1 MVDAGHSCACC
12 GAPLPDADAPGPRKA
27 AVFCSNACRQRAY
40 RRRRQ
45 QATKRA
51 SPALRPRNPAAGPPL
66 SVDRF
71 VGRQGE
77 LMAIARLLRT
87 SRLITVFGPAG
98 VGKTRLAL
106 ELANRIQR
114 SFTGVYVVELG
125 PLTRPELVS
134 RAVAAAVGVSEQPSV
149 PLLDTLTASLRGEH
163 VLIVLD
169 NCEHLVDACS
179 EFVAALL
186 RHCPGPHVLATSRE
200 ALRLPGEMIF
210 PSSELPLADAV
221 DLFADRA
228 GAVAP
233 GFVLD
238 DGNRGLAEL
247 ICQRLD
253 RLPLAVE
260 LAARTVRL
268 FPLPDIADRLA
279 DRFALLTARIR
290 EPDARHRDLLSAI
303 DWSYDLLSPTEQAVF
318 RRLSTLPG
326 GFDLELVEAVCA
338 DLALSC
344 AAVIDVVD
352 ALESKSLIT
361 RAGGPS
367 GRARFRQLES
377 IRAYAGRR
385 LAEAGEVDAA
395 AGHLTGWLT
404 GQATALL
411 HSFLTSGGNAA
422 RLRAEYENLLHAVEY
437 LAGADDAAGTDE
449 RLALLTA
456 ALMCCGDGRAEGAY
470 GRDRLAGAVR
480 VTAHPEYRAF
490 AQEQAA
496 WLAARRGATEEA
508 LVLAGQAVELAAAHG
523 SPALRCRTLAT
534 LGYAQQLRGY
544 LPAAVHTMAAC
555 LDLARELA
563 DPPGVAVA
571 LNNLAWATLLSGDLE
586 RAGQLVAEALAEYSA
601 GRPGLL
607 HTAGVLALERG
618 DTAAAQARF
627 TEALGRLDP
636 LDTIIAPYVLE
647 GFAIA
652 ALRERRVERGLRLV
666 GAVET
671 VRRKT
676 GEQPDLWWR
685 ERVGA
690 AVAGALARLPDW
702 RGEAL
707 LVEGRQVPL
716 SRALEYALDDA
727 WDAGPGADPG
737 SQPLTRR
744 EYEVALLVA
753 QGLTNRAIAR
763 QVQVAERTVEAHLEH
778 IRTKLDL
785 RSRTQIAAW
794 VAANAGRSRPA
805 SARAR
810 VT

>member
-134 RAVAAAVGVSEQPSV
+134 RAVAAAVGVSEQPSI

-253 RLPLAVE
+253 RLPLAG
-260 LAARTVRL
+260 RSGCSRCPT
-268 FPLPDIADRLA
+268 
-279 DRFALLTARIR
+279 
-290 EPDARHRDLLSAI
+290 
-303 DWSYDLLSPTEQAVF
+303 SPTGWPTGSRCSPHGSASPTPGTATCSAPSTGATTCSARPS
-318 RRLSTLPG
+318 RRS
-326 GFDLELVEAVCA
+326 
-338 DLALSC
+338 
-344 AAVIDVVD
+344 
-352 ALESKSLIT
+352 
-361 RAGGPS
+361 
-367 GRARFRQLES
+367 
-377 IRAYAGRR
+377 
-385 LAEAGEVDAA
+385 
-395 AGHLTGWLT
+395 
-404 GQATALL
+404 
-411 HSFLTSGGNAA
+411 SGGCPRCPVASTWSWSKPSA
-422 RLRAEYENLLHAVEY
+422 PIWRCPAPRSS
-437 LAGADDAAGTDE
+437 TSST
-449 RLALLTA
+449 R
-456 ALMCCGDGRAEGAY
+456 
-470 GRDRLAGAVR
+470 
-480 VTAHPEYRAF
+480 
-490 AQEQAA
+490 
-496 WLAARRGATEEA
+496 W
-508 LVLAGQAVELAAAHG
+508 
-523 SPALRCRTLAT
+523 SP
-534 LGYAQQLRGY
+534 
-544 LPAAVHTMAAC
+544 
-555 LDLARELA
+555 
-563 DPPGVAVA
+563 
-571 LNNLAWATLLSGDLE
+571 
-586 RAGQLVAEALAEYSA
+586 
-601 GRPGLL
+601 
-607 HTAGVLALERG
+607 
-618 DTAAAQARF
+618 
-627 TEALGRLDP
+627 
-636 LDTIIAPYVLE
+636 
-647 GFAIA
+647 
-652 ALRERRVERGLRLV
+652 
-666 GAVET
+666 
-671 VRRKT
+671 
-676 GEQPDLWWR
+676 
-685 ERVGA
+685 
-690 AVAGALARLPDW
+690 
-702 RGEAL
+702 
-707 LVEGRQVPL
+707 
-716 SRALEYALDDA
+716 SR
-727 WDAGPGADPG
+727 
-737 SQPLTRR
+737 
-744 EYEVALLVA
+744 
-753 QGLTNRAIAR
+753 
-763 QVQVAERTVEAHLEH
+763 
-778 IRTKLDL
+778 
-785 RSRTQIAAW
+785 
-794 VAANAGRSRPA
+794 
-805 SARAR
+805 
-810 VT
+810 